1 MGLVQSRGQGLVQAG
16 TVGRAR
22 LSRPVEHRIRPDP
35 GHDMAPGLRLL
46 VDVRAPGL
54 ALVLVLTTVPALGLG
69 RKHRRASERRHG
81 VQTDSLSDLRHHD
94 PGQLLLTGPSLINRS
109 SHPLLLNLPSEGHAR
124 FLDH

>member
-22 LSRPVEHRIRPDP
+22 LSRPVEHRIRFDP

-54 ALVLVLTTVPALGLG
+54 ALVLVLMTVPALGLG
-69 RKHRRASERRHG
+69 EKTSSSLGASSRRA
-81 VQTDSLSDLRHHD
+81 D
-94 PGQLLLTGPSLINRS
+94 
-109 SHPLLLNLPSEGHAR
+109 R
-124 FLDH
+124 FLERFKTSRSRTTTTDRSLPYQPFFTAPRAQSTIRRSC